1 MKRIIIGTAGH
12 VDHGK
17 TSLIKAMTGVDCDR
31 LKEEKKRGLTI
42 ELGFTSLELP
52 SGERVGVVDVP
63 GHVKFIRHMLSGA
76 SGIDLVMLVV
86 AADEGVMPQTVE
98 HIQICSLLGIQ
109 RGVVA
114 LTKVDMVDEDLLELA
129 YSDIREFMG
138 STFLR
143 DAPIVPVSSMT
154 GAGIDELKRTLDE
167 QVATLNERRITGVP
181 VLPVDRVFT
190 IKGFGTVV
198 TGTMKQGEFKEDQE
212 VEVLPA
218 GRRARVRNIQVH
230 GKETDRAQA
239 GMRTAI
245 NLQGFS
251 REDVERGQWIVPV
264 GVFKPTRLV
273 DARLDLLDRPA
284 RGEVKVHFGTAE
296 LTGELSMHEVDGLD
310 VARIRLKEPVIA
322 AYDDRFIIRGIS
334 PAKTI
339 AGGTVIN
346 PLPHRRFSPDIAR
359 DLLSAEK
366 SRRVAGIVRDAGLR
380 GVSRKGLAAVFAE
393 EPASLDKVLSEL
405 LSAGRIIRFD
415 PNNDLYVF
423 ETNARSLREMMLA
436 KVREHHE
443 QHASSSGISRE
454 HLRSSLKGS
463 VDPKLFH
470 KLLTDLVK
478 KGELQEAGPDIRAK
492 GFTPSLGDAMEAVGE
507 RVYAMLLKSGVE
519 PPRVQDMAERLSID
533 LKQMEE
539 VLGFLARQGRLIRI
553 KDGMYITDVAD
564 AGIKEKVRGFITEHG
579 SIEPS
584 DMKQIVGVSRKYAIP
599 FLEYLDR
606 TRYTVR
612 VGNVRK
618 LAQGR

>member
-273 DARLDLLDRPA
+273 DARLDLLDKPA

-322 AYDDRFIIRGIS
+322 AYDDRFIIRSIS

-346 PLPHRRFSPDIAR
+346 PSPHRRFSPDIAR

-405 LSAGRIIRFD
+405 LSTGRIIRFD

-553 KDGMYITDVAD
+553 KDDMYITDVAD

>member
-273 DARLDLLDRPA
+273 DARLDLLDKPA

-553 KDGMYITDVAD
+553 KDDMYITDVAD

>member
-273 DARLDLLDRPA
+273 DARLDLLDKPA

-346 PLPHRRFSPDIAR
+346 PSPHRRFSPDIAR

>member
-322 AYDDRFIIRGIS
+322 AYDDRFIIRSIS

>member
-322 AYDDRFIIRGIS
+322 AYDDRFIIRSIS

-346 PLPHRRFSPDIAR
+346 PSPHRRFSPDIAR

>member
-346 PLPHRRFSPDIAR
+346 PSPHRRFSPDIAR

>member
-1 MKRIIIGTAGH
+1 
-12 VDHGK
+12 
-17 TSLIKAMTGVDCDR
+17 
-31 LKEEKKRGLTI
+31 
-42 ELGFTSLELP
+42 
-52 SGERVGVVDVP
+52 
-63 GHVKFIRHMLSGA
+63 
-76 SGIDLVMLVV
+76 
-86 AADEGVMPQTVE
+86 
-98 HIQICSLLGIQ
+98 
-109 RGVVA
+109 
-114 LTKVDMVDEDLLELA
+114 
-129 YSDIREFMG
+129 
-138 STFLR
+138 
-143 DAPIVPVSSMT
+143 
-154 GAGIDELKRTLDE
+154 
-167 QVATLNERRITGVP
+167 
-181 VLPVDRVFT
+181 
-190 IKGFGTVV
+190 
-198 TGTMKQGEFKEDQE
+198 
-212 VEVLPA
+212 
-218 GRRARVRNIQVH
+218 VRNIQVH

-322 AYDDRFIIRGIS
+322 AYDDRFIIRSIS

-405 LSAGRIIRFD
+405 LSTGRIIRFD

>member
-273 DARLDLLDRPA
+273 DARLDLLDKPA

-322 AYDDRFIIRGIS
+322 AYDDRFIIRSIS

-346 PLPHRRFSPDIAR
+346 PSPHRRFSPDIAR

>member
-273 DARLDLLDRPA
+273 DARLDLLDKPA

>member
-284 RGEVKVHFGTAE
+284 RGDVKVHFGTAE

-346 PLPHRRFSPDIAR
+346 PSPHRRFSPDIAR

>member
-17 TSLIKAMTGVDCDR
+17 TSLVKAMTGVDCDR
-31 LKEEKKRGLTI
+31 LKEEKQRGLTI

-52 SGERVGVVDVP
+52 SGEQVGVVDVP

-114 LTKVDMVDEDLLELA
+114 LTKVDMVDEDLLDLA
-129 YSDIREFMG
+129 YSDIREFME

-198 TGTMKQGEFKEDQE
+198 TGTMKQGVFQEDQE
-212 VEVLPA
+212 VEILPA

-251 REDVERGQWIVPV
+251 REDVERGQWVVPV
-264 GVFKPTRLV
+264 GVFKPTRLM
-273 DARLDLLDRPA
+273 DARLDLLDKPA

-296 LTGELSMHEVDGLD
+296 LTGELSMHEIDGLD

-322 AYDDRFIIRGIS
+322 AYDDRFIIRSIS

-346 PLPHRRFSPDIAR
+346 PSPHRRFSPDIAR

-366 SRRVAGIVRDAGLR
+366 SRRVAGIVRDSGLR
-380 GVSRKGLAAVFAE
+380 GVSRKDLAAVFAE
-393 EPASLDKVLSEL
+393 EPSSLDKVLSEL
-405 LSAGRIIRFD
+405 LSSGRIIRFD

-436 KVREHHE
+436 KVREYHE

-463 VDPKLFH
+463 VDPKLFY

-478 KGELQEAGPDIRAK
+478 KGELQEAGPDIRAR

-553 KDGMYITDVAD
+553 KDDMYITDVAD
-564 AGIKEKVRGFITEHG
+564 AGIKEKVRRFITEHG